1 MLTDNLIMLRNVR
14 GLTQEQVAEI
24 VGVTRQSYA
33 KWEQG
38 DSVPDIEK
46 CDKLAKF
53 YGIKID
59 ALMHYAYFVQ
69 THKET
74 DFLLTYPDECTLDII
89 SLERQLKETKCS
101 GTDVE
106 ICAFV
111 DGKLVGSAG
120 NSRIRDCAKMRHRAE
135 FGISI
140 EKEYW
145 GLGIGDALTKACI
158 ECAKNAGFLQLELD
172 VVSGNESAI
181 NLYKK
186 HGFVEYGRN
195 PKGFRCRD
203 GRWQELVLMRLE
215 LDEYDRK
222 I

>member
-1 MLTDNLIMLRNVR
+1 MFFYQPIVLKNGQKCILRNAEASDAVR
-14 GLTQEQVAEI
+14 HH
-24 VGVTRQSYA
+24 
-33 KWEQG
+33 
-38 DSVPDIEK
+38 D
-46 CDKLAKF
+46 
-53 YGIKID
+53 
-59 ALMHYAYFVQ
+59 YFVQ

-74 DFLLTYPDECTLDII
+74 DFLLTYPDECTMDII

-111 DGKLVGSAG
+111 DGKLAGSAG
-120 NSRIRDCAKMRHRAE
+120 NNLIRDCAKMRHRAE

-140 EKEYW
+140 KKEYW

-158 ECAKNAGFLQLELD
+158 ECAKNAGFLQLELE
-172 VVSGNESAI
+172 VVSENESAI

-195 PKGFRCRD
+195 SRGFRCRD

-215 LDEYDRK
+215 LGENDRK